1 MRCLSSR
8 GQTLGLV
15 YVKSSSEGARV
26 TANTVSGRV
35 DDLIN
40 REQSAIACPYPI
52 FAELRQEDGPVFNQ
66 HLGAWLVTKYDD
78 VRLILRDTERFSSRS
93 PTGPQAAGSVLM
105 ERFMELSQDPTMA
118 PYLTSI
124 TAGRGQAAVLLNA
137 DPPDHRRQRKL
148 VNPAFRPDR
157 LRGMEPAITQTA
169 KRLLD
174 DVVTQIQSSGQ
185 VDIVSQF
192 AVGLPMA
199 IIALA
204 LGVLGDDLATF
215 KRWSDDIVMPVGNHS
230 PTLAQVR
237 GFIVSSNEFKEYFL
251 ARIALCKEEP
261 AENILSD
268 IANAVIDGE
277 ELTDDE
283 QLGMLQQFLVAGNET
298 TTKLI
303 TNIIHALAA
312 DSALQMR
319 VRSDRALI
327 EPLVEEMLRIEA
339 PVGGLFRQA
348 KIDVKIGATTVPA
361 GDHLW
366 LLFASANRDQCK
378 FDQPDSVNVDRVN
391 VKDHLAFGN
400 GEHFCP
406 GAGLARLE
414 ACIATEVLLDR
425 LDRIMLAPD
434 NDFVYEDSF
443 VLRGLKRLNILA
455 TPIL

>member
-1 MRCLSSR
+1 M
-8 GQTLGLV
+8 
-15 YVKSSSEGARV
+15 
-26 TANTVSGRV
+26 
-35 DDLIN
+35 
-40 REQSAIACPYPI
+40 
-52 FAELRQEDGPVFNQ
+52 
-66 HLGAWLVTKYDD
+66 
-78 VRLILRDTERFSSRS
+78 
-93 PTGPQAAGSVLM
+93 
-105 ERFMELSQDPTMA
+105 
-118 PYLTSI
+118 
-124 TAGRGQAAVLLNA
+124 
-137 DPPDHRRQRKL
+137 
-148 VNPAFRPDR
+148 
-157 LRGMEPAITQTA
+157 
-169 KRLLD
+169 
-174 DVVTQIQSSGQ
+174 
-185 VDIVSQF
+185 
-192 AVGLPMA
+192 
-199 IIALA
+199 
-204 LGVLGDDLATF
+204 LGDDLATF

-230 PTLAQVR
+230 PSLDQVR

-251 ARIALCKEEP
+251 GRIALSKREP

-312 DSALQMR
+312 DAALQAR
-319 VRSDRALI
+319 VRADRTLI

-348 KIDVKIGATTVPA
+348 KVDVQLGATTVPA

-366 LLFASANRDQCK
+366 LLFAAANRDQCK
-378 FDQPDSVNVDRVN
+378 FTEPDAVDIDRSN

-414 ACIATEVLLDR
+414 ACIATGLLLDR
-425 LDRIMLAPD
+425 LANITVAPD

-443 VLRGLKRLNILA
+443 VLRGLKHLNICA
-455 TPIL
+455 VAIIGAAAI

>member
-1 MRCLSSR
+1 MATNTASS
-8 GQTLGLV
+8 
-15 YVKSSSEGARV
+15 
-26 TANTVSGRV
+26 RV

-52 FAELRQEDGPVFNQ
+52 FAELREHDGPIFHE

-78 VRLILRDTERFSSRS
+78 VRMILRDTERFSSRS
-93 PTGPQAAGSVLM
+93 PTGPQAAGTVLM

-157 LRGMEPAITQTA
+157 LRSMEPAISETA
-169 KRLLD
+169 SRLLD
-174 DVVTQIQSSGQ
+174 DVVAQIQDSGQ
-185 VDIVSQF
+185 VDIVTKF
-192 AVGLPMA
+192 AVGLPMT

-230 PTLAQVR
+230 PSLDQVR

-251 ARIALCKEEP
+251 GRIALSKREP

-312 DSALQMR
+312 DAALQAR
-319 VRSDRALI
+319 VRADRTLI

-348 KIDVKIGATTVPA
+348 KVDVQIGATTVPA

-366 LLFASANRDQCK
+366 LLFAAANRDQCK
-378 FDQPDSVNVDRVN
+378 FAEPDAVDIDRSN

-414 ACIATEVLLDR
+414 ACIATGLLLDR
-425 LDRIMLAPD
+425 LANITVASD

-443 VLRGLKRLNILA
+443 VLRGLKHLNICA
-455 TPIL
+455 VAVIGA